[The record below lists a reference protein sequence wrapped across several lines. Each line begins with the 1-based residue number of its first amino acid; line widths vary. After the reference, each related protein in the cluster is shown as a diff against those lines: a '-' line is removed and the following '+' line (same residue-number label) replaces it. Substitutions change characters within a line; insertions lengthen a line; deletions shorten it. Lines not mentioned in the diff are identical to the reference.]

1 MNDTIAALATAPGQG
16 GIAIVRLSGP
26 DTERILRKV
35 FRPAGKGFPLTSH
48 LLTYGHLVTA
58 DGTRVD
64 ECMAVLMRA
73 PRSYTRED
81 VGELQLHGGV
91 YVARKAL
98 ELCFAAGARPAEPGE
113 FTRRAFE
120 NGRIDLSEAEA
131 VMGLISAQGEK
142 AAQAA
147 MRQLEG
153 GASTFIRQALD
164 RLYGLAAGIEA
175 SLDYPEEVDEEE
187 ATSTLREGLLQVADT
202 LEGACN
208 ERAARILESGLRVT
222 LCGRPNVGKSS
233 LLNALLGEDRAI
245 VTSVAGTT
253 RDVITGEVQLAGL
266 TVRFFDTAGLHEA
279 GDQVEQIGMERAE
292 KALAEADVVLLT
304 LDASQPLTPE
314 DEVLLRRSY
323 AGALLVLL
331 NKQDLPA
338 CVTAAQVQQLAPAAE
353 VLALSA
359 HAPRSLAPLKQRLA
373 AFAETCSQLPLT
385 QQRHLQ
391 AARRAAQALREAAQT
406 LELGGLELAAV
417 DLRQAMAA
425 LGEITGDQVEERV
438 LDEVFG
444 RFCVG
449 K

>member
-1 MNDTIAALATAPGQG
+1 MKDTIAALATAPGQG

-26 DTERILRKV
+26 ESGSVLAQV
-35 FRPAGKGFPLTSH
+35 FRPASRGAELESH
-48 LLTYGHLVTA
+48 RLVYGHLVKP

-81 VGELQLHGGV
+81 VAELQLHGGV
-91 YVARKAL
+91 YVARQAL
-98 ELCFAAGARPAEPGE
+98 SLCFAAGARPAEPGE

-120 NGRIDLSEAEA
+120 NGRIDLAQAEA

-147 MRQLEG
+147 LRQLEG
-153 GASTFIRQALD
+153 GASAFIRQALD
-164 RLYGLAAGIEA
+164 RLYSLAAGIEA
-175 SLDYPEEVDEEE
+175 ALDYPDEVEEEE
-187 ATSTLREGLLQVADT
+187 ATATLAEGLSSVAGQ
-202 LEGACN
+202 LEQACN
-208 ERAARILESGLRVT
+208 ERAARILESGLNVT

-233 LLNALLGEDRAI
+233 LLNALLGEERAI
-245 VTSVAGTT
+245 VTDVAGTT
-253 RDVITGEVQLAGL
+253 RDVITGELTLEGL

-279 GDQVEQIGMERAE
+279 SDRVEQIGIDRAE
-292 KALAEADVVLLT
+292 QALAQGDVALLT
-304 LDASQPLTPE
+304 LDASQPLTEE
-314 DEVLLRRSY
+314 DRALLARTY
-323 AGALLVLL
+323 PGLLLVLL
-331 NKQDLPA
+331 NKTDLPP
-338 CVTAAQVQQLAPAAE
+338 CLTVDEVQALAPEAE
-353 VLALSA
+353 VLTLSA
-359 HAPRSLAPLKQRLA
+359 RAHETLAPLKARLGA
-373 AFAETCSQLPLT
+373 LASQCSQLPLT

-391 AARRAAQALREAAQT
+391 AARRAAKSLREAVET
-406 LELGGLELAAV
+406 LAGGSIELAAV